1 MPLDARRK
9 RSTFP
14 FEFQNEFNLPS
25 NEYEELLMEKRF
37 RIDDSD
43 ASYDSPDDEKIERR
57 GRPKKEVFIDTSI
70 KAVTRSKKALQK

>member
-1 MPLDARRK
+1 MA
-9 RSTFP
+9 
-14 FEFQNEFNLPS
+14 
-25 NEYEELLMEKRF
+25 KRF